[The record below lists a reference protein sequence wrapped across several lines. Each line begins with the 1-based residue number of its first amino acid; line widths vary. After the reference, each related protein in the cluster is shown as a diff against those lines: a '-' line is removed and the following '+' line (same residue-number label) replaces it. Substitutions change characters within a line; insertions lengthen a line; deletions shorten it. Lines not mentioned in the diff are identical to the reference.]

1 MSGVALVTRLHE
13 KVPGKLYIIGEYNVL
28 KSGHG
33 ALVAPVN
40 LFLQGTLVEN
50 HKTTITEN
58 DISHD
63 YEDILVDCPHQL
75 QNTVATITFF
85 HEYLSLKKMAIK
97 PFRYI
102 IENNLKSDD
111 QIKYGLGSSGAS
123 IVLTLKLLNRLYQT
137 NLSPLF
143 LFKMAV
149 LIQRRLGNLSSGG
162 DIACNIFDV
171 PLYYVRYNVEWLL
184 GEKRTFSLLEMEWP
198 LLQIKLL
205 TKMPNFLIGWTK
217 ENFKPDTNGDIDPSF
232 FEKASK
238 LVHNYMSTY
247 DPMYLCQYQTLLETL
262 ALHKK
267 GLMTLKLKKLVES
280 AKSLGVAAKISGAG
294 YGDCGIAQVNDAD
307 TIHAL
312 TALWENEG
320 IKVLDIWRN
329 DNE

>member
-40 LFLQGTLVEN
+40 LFLQGTLIEN

-75 QNTVATITFF
+75 KNTVATITFF
-85 HEYLSLKKMAIK
+85 HEYLALKNIAIR
-97 PFRYI
+97 PFRYT
-102 IENNLKSDD
+102 IENNLISDD
-111 QIKYGLGSSGAS
+111 QIKYGLGSSAAS

-171 PLYYVRYNVEWLL
+171 PLYYVRYDVEWLSS
-184 GEKRTFSLLEMEWP
+184 EKRTFSLLEMEWP

-205 TKMPNFLIGWTK
+205 TKIPNFIIGWTK

-238 LVHNYMSTY
+238 LVHHYLSTY
-247 DPMYLCQYQTLLETL
+247 DAMYLTQYQQLLESL
-262 ALHKK
+262 SLVKK
-267 GLMTLKLKKLVES
+267 GLMTPKLEKLVAR
-280 AKSLGVAAKISGAG
+280 AKDLDIAAKISGAG
-294 YGDCGIAQVNDAD
+294 YGDCGIAQVSDASK
-307 TIHAL
+307 IKEL
-312 TALWENEG
+312 TLLWENEG